1 MFYNFVCGAARLL
14 LKPRIRFVGRE
25 NIPTSGAVVLIA
37 NHIHALDPVAVGL
50 AVRRPV
56 HFLAK
61 KELFTGGF
69 SRWFLTKLLCIPVD
83 RDHTDRTALR
93 QAIGVLKD
101 GGILGVFPEGTRSVS
116 GEMLPF
122 KSGGSYLAS
131 QSPCT
136 ILPMAITG
144 TERLLHFFQ
153 KPILVQIGEPFPF
166 AALAG
171 EKKRDTLDRMTK
183 MQEEAIKELLSAPEK
198 AF

>member
-1 MFYNFVCGAARLL
+1 MPQESNIVF
-14 LKPRIRFVGRE
+14 KQKTDVGNPVFE
-25 NIPTSGAVVLIA
+25 HG
-37 NHIHALDPVAVGL
+37 HALQPHA
-50 AVRRPV
+50 
-56 HFLAK
+56 
-61 KELFTGGF
+61 ESETGIAF
-69 SRWFLTKLLCIPVD
+69 RII
-83 RDHTDRTALR
+83 TD
-93 QAIGVLKD
+93 VLKD

-144 TERLLHFFQ
+144 TERLLHFFS
-153 KPILVQIGEPFPF
+153 KPIVVRIGEPFPF

-183 MQEEAIKELLSAPEK
+183 MQEEAIRELLLAPEK